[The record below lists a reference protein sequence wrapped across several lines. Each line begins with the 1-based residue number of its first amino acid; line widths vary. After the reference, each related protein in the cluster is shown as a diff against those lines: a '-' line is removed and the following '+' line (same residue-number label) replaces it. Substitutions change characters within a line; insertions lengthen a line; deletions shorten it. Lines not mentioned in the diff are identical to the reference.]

1 MMTEHVPISEF
12 QHHSGSLSGKFV
24 LSHVADP
31 NTVQI
36 SILGSYWHIDDFTAF
51 GEPIFEEAQYLEF
64 LKLEKRY
71 YDMLLPTKARTRLM
85 ASVSYEPIQLDVSR
99 EEIDTI
105 SGIQASLVDLYAYQE
120 MLLKRRCWF
129 KETKSSLNEYIVFG
143 RYVLD
148 AYANVWQIKQNF
160 TVSPKRLV
168 CKRELFEKLYGGYI
182 ATTSFAFPKK
192 PSDLCPLC
200 GRPFLI
206 SDLVKNE
213 VFQYANGCGP
223 AAHSSCLK

>member
-1 MMTEHVPISEF
+1 MITEHVPISEF

-36 SILGSYWHIDDFTAF
+36 SILGSYWHIDDFTTF
-51 GEPIFEEAQYLEF
+51 GEPIFEEARYFEF

-71 YDMLLPTKARTRLM
+71 HDMLLPTKARTRLT
-85 ASVSYEPIQLDVSR
+85 ASVSYEPIQPVISR
-99 EEIDTI
+99 AEIDTV
-105 SGIQASLVDLYAYQE
+105 SGIQASLASMYTYQE

-148 AYANVWQIKQNF
+148 SHANVLQIKQNF
-160 TVSPKRLV
+160 SVSPKWIV
-168 CKRELFEKLYGGYI
+168 CKRELFECLYGGYI
-182 ATTSFAFPKK
+182 ATASFAFPHS
-192 PSDLCPLC
+192 PRDLCPLC
-200 GRPFLI
+200 ERPFLI

-213 VFQYANGCGP
+213 VFQYANVCGP